1 MSLQTRWPLNKVV
14 DSHQQQL
21 SLFQSCLSCMAT
33 YTNSSKLTV
42 NSSPSAFFP
51 PKQAQIALE
60 SQLLVFSKHVHKPLA
75 LSGRGSWAEKWGSGV
90 TEGAL
95 KTTWTHPEDLIREKG
110 FQPPATFSPHTQA
123 DSINICKMGKRPL
136 IINQWLVSN

>member
-1 MSLQTRWPLNKVV
+1 MSPQTQWPLNKVV
-14 DSHQQQL
+14 DSRQQQL

-42 NSSPSAFFP
+42 NSSPSALSP
-51 PKQAQIALE
+51 QKQAQIVLE
-60 SQLLVFSKHVHKPLA
+60 SQLLVFCKHVHEPLA
-75 LSGRGSWAEKWGSGV
+75 LSGRGSWAEKWGSEV